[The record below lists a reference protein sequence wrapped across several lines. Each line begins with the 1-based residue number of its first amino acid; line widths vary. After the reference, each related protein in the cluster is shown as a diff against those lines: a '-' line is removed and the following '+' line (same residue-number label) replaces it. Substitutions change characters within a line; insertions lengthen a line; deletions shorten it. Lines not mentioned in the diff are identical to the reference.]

1 MNGRAVRFL
10 VVGGVLMLALLGG
23 IYIGQSPAKVPGV
36 SNANTSFTLTVPA
49 FAQRIPSDQFPMN
62 EAGISAYI
70 NVSQAVDLSKAR
82 ALFKGVEAHTGSY
95 IVGTV
100 ELPGHTEEMWPHVW
114 IEKSG
119 WILAYYP
126 KTEPTSRIMQWY
138 GYQRDVISTTTLR
151 DTLIQICQKLGIG
164 LANLDADM
172 HYYHF
177 QYPEATKIL
186 IAVDTTSGSDTFK
199 FTIPS
204 GIALYDASWSH
215 TASVGGC
222 TFASDRWSE
231 SKIDGARLYRA
242 GGGTYTACGTVDS
255 QYLTPGSPHSVYIG
269 GACSG
274 WAGIAIIF
282 IYQ

>member
-1 MNGRAVRFL
+1 MRGRTVKFL
-10 VVGGVLMLALLGG
+10 VVSGILAFGVLGG
-23 IYIGQSPAKVPGV
+23 
-36 SNANTSFTLTVPA
+36 LTVEYSPSEEPGIDNMSTSLTLA
-49 FAQRIPSDQFPMN
+49 APVFAQGIPADQFPTN

-70 NVSQAVDLSKAR
+70 NVSQGVDLSKAR
-82 ALFKGVEAHTGSY
+82 ALFKGVEADTESY

-119 WILAYYP
+119 WILTYYP

-138 GYQRDVISTTTLR
+138 GYQRDTITTTTLR
-151 DTLIQICQKLGIG
+151 DMLIQICQKLGIG